1 MGILELH
8 FHESD
13 FNFAPSVG
21 ANDDDDILESN
32 SEDGTMLEP
41 DSDPDDGGA
50 GALLALGVLVVLG
63 VLVGLRR
70 RRNGGSE
77 EGGEYGEDE
86 EISISA

>member
-21 ANDDDDILESN
+21 KDDESDAP
-32 SEDGTMLEP
+32 SSDDGTILEP
-41 DSDPDDGGA
+41 DSESDDGGP
-50 GALLALGVLVVLG
+50 GALLALGLLVVIG

-70 RRNGGSE
+70 RRSGGSE
-77 EGGEYGEDE
+77 DGSEYGEDE

>member
-8 FHESD
+8 FHEAD

-21 ANDDDDILESN
+21 ADGELDESDD
-32 SEDGTMLEP
+32 EDGTVLEP
-41 DSDPDDGGA
+41 DSEADDGGP

-70 RRNGGSE
+70 RRSGGSE
-77 EGGEYGEDE
+77 DSSEYGEDE